1 MTVSILVA
9 LLCLHEA
16 APPDLTRKA
25 SVLPGSSCMHIRR
38 G

>member
-1 MTVSILVA
+1 MTVSILLA
-9 LLCLHEA
+9 LVCLYEA

-25 SVLPGSSCMHIRR
+25 SVLSVSSCMHIRR